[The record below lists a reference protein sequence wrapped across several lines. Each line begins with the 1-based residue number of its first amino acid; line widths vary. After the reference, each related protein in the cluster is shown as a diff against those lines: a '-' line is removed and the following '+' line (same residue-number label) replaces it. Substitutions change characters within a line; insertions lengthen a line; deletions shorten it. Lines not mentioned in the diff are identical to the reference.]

1 MESVKIPFAGINR
14 SIDDGISV
22 DGQSMELINARIK
35 NSSVEPIG
43 NPVHVAT
50 FDFPVKRIYYH
61 SLVNKIIA
69 FSNSGDIYAL
79 DNDYTNKT
87 LLSSELR
94 NSSHVEFIG
103 NMACF
108 FKGGN
113 ILYLLHGVNGYEYI
127 GNIPELPQL
136 IINQSVKVVN
146 ICPDHKFLG
155 GRKSEELTVE
165 EFTQSARYVAAGY
178 LDNCIDSLNR
188 EKYMIQPCLIKYA
201 FRTTSGKYIKES
213 PVIIVEHT
221 QMVRH
226 DFKFD
231 GVTGDTTPGAWTFL
245 SQSAPLDIG
254 KDDYSN
260 STFKAYYHAF
270 AALGTKLDMSFP
282 QSINLSYLKSLITS
296 IEVFISP
303 IEWHTKKDKK
313 YNSITYTEYESNDY
327 KSQLL
332 KAYKFY
338 KVAEFSLD
346 GEKIWELENW
356 SKDNL
361 AIQEQLVT
369 TEIKHQFSAKTSYVY
384 NSRLHLANISYTM
397 FDGYGY
403 GYDSF
408 TQEEGDNELY
418 TAIIFTHIN
427 TEQGEYVTRK
437 RVEIKGRLAPF
448 LTYPDSRAIKMEVY
462 VTKNYTGNPDHLFY
476 KRTFHLTKHPH
487 LNLAYYYYDVGNAP
501 KNRGYYI
508 PPIYGEGSAVIL
520 PLSLM
525 DEAEPYISENTLK
538 VSDLNNPISFLAVQ
552 TYQPSTKKI
561 IGLCSNTTALS
572 QGQFGQHPL
581 YVFAEDGVYAM
592 SVGTEGVVYSTQTP
606 VTRDVCI
613 NSKSIKGIDQAVI
626 FASQRGLMMIVGN
639 ATKLLSGDLDGHLPS
654 CIESSPI
661 IRKIANIG
669 NFELSSVVFNDYI
682 RGAEVGYNYREN
694 EIIVA
699 NPDHEYAYVYNVS
712 TGSWGKISHKIIS
725 FTNKYPECYAL
736 ISRGGR
742 LSVHDIQND
751 HRGISKIL
759 LLSKPIKMGNN
770 SHKRILQ
777 TALRGIVK
785 RSMSDLYLR
794 GEPVMFRG
802 GDVDIF
808 SDVGLYILGSN
819 DAEHFS
825 LISGKESIVDIRDLV
840 TKMNKSKPYKYFMVA
855 LVGGVR
861 TDVSLNY
868 MELVVSEAFDNR
880 LR

>member
-1 MESVKIPFAGINR
+1 MESVKIPFSGINR
-14 SIDDGISV
+14 SIDEGISA

-35 NSSVEPIG
+35 NGSVEPIG
-43 NPVHVAT
+43 NPVHVFT
-50 FDFPVKRIYYH
+50 FDFPVEKIYYH
-61 SLVNKIIA
+61 SLVNKIIVFA
-69 FSNSGDIYAL
+69 NSGDIYAL

-87 LLSSELR
+87 LLSSELQG
-94 NSSHVEFIG
+94 SSHVEFLG

-108 FKGGN
+108 FKGN
-113 ILYLLHGVNGYEYI
+113 NLLYALHTISGYEYI

-136 IINQSVKVVN
+136 KINQQVKIAS
-146 ICPDHKFLG
+146 ICPSHKFLG
-155 GRKSEELTVE
+155 GRKSEALSEE
-165 EFTQSARYVAAGY
+165 EFMRSARYVSTGY
-178 LDNCIDSLNR
+178 YDNCIDTLNK
-188 EKYMIQPCLIKYA
+188 EKYITQPCLIKYA

-213 PVIIVEHT
+213 PVIIVEHNQAINHMFT
-221 QMVRH
+221 FAGLTSAEKGAMAPFYQLYPFGMGQD
-226 DFKFD
+226 DF
-231 GVTGDTTPGAWTFL
+231 
-245 SQSAPLDIG
+245 
-254 KDDYSN
+254 SN
-260 STFKAYYHAF
+260 ATFKEYHYDF
-270 AALGTKLDMSFP
+270 AVMGTKLGISLP
-282 QSINLSYLKSLITS
+282 QDINLSRLKSVITS
-296 IEVFISP
+296 IDIFISP
-303 IEWHTKKDKK
+303 IECHTKKEKK
-313 YNSITYTEYESNDY
+313 YNSIIYTEYETSDY

-346 GEKIWELENW
+346 GEKVWELENW
-356 SKDNL
+356 SKDSL

-369 TEIKHQFSAKTSYVY
+369 TETRHQFSAKTSYVY
-384 NSRLHLANISYTM
+384 NSRLHLADISYTL

-427 TEQGEYVTRK
+427 TEQGEHVRRK

-448 LTYPDSRAIKMEVY
+448 LTYPDSRATKMEVY

-476 KRTFHLTKHPH
+476 KRTFPLTKHPH
-487 LNLAYYYYDVGNAP
+487 LNLAYYYHEVKNAKYEIRP
-501 KNRGYYI
+501 YYI
-508 PPIYGEGSAVIL
+508 PSIYESGDAVLL
-520 PLSLM
+520 PLSLS
-525 DEAEPYISENTLK
+525 DEVKPYVSENTLK
-538 VSDLNNPISFLAVQ
+538 VSDLNNPISFPAVQ

-606 VTRDVCI
+606 VTRDVCV

-626 FASQRGLMMIVGN
+626 FASQRGIMMIAGN
-639 ATKLLSGDLDGHLPS
+639 TTKLLSGDLDGYIPS
-654 CIESSPI
+654 CVASSPI
-661 IRKIANIG
+661 IQKIANIG
-669 NFELSSVVFNDYI
+669 NFELSSVVFNHYI
-682 RGAEVGYNYREN
+682 KSAEVGYNYREN

-699 NPDHEYAYVYNVS
+699 NPEYKYSYVYNIG
-712 TGSWGKISHKIIS
+712 TGTWAKISHKIIS
-725 FTNKYPECYAL
+725 FTNKHPECYAL
-736 ISRGGR
+736 INREGEPSIY
-742 LSVHDIQND
+742 DIQND
-751 HRGISKIL
+751 HRSVSKIL
-759 LLSKPIKMGNN
+759 LLSKPIKMGSNA
-770 SHKRILQ
+770 HKRILQ
-777 TALRGIVK
+777 TALRGVVK
-785 RSMSDLYLR
+785 RSLSDLYLR

-802 GDVDIF
+802 EEVNIF
-808 SDVGLYILGSN
+808 SDVGLYVLGSN

-868 MELVVSEAFDNR
+868 MELIVSEAFDNR